1 MVEMH
6 EDVAIIDLVNKNTS
20 EDDMSNTRT
29 INSQTEQS
37 VLQTNKVIRNTYML
51 LAMTLAF
58 SAVTAGISM
67 AINPPF
73 ILYIGSVIVSFILLF
88 VINKKQNSAAAL
100 PLTFLFTGLMGF
112 GLGPILNM
120 YLGMSNGGQ
129 IIMTALGMTALT
141 FVGLSAYVLTSKK
154 DFSFMGGFLAAGS
167 IVLILA
173 MLALFILPLF
183 GVNVGGLSIAFSAL
197 VVLLMAGFILY
208 DTSNIVNGTYTNY
221 VMATV
226 SLYLSIYNLFIHLL
240 SLIGVFSDD

>member
-1 MVEMH
+1 
-6 EDVAIIDLVNKNTS
+6 
-20 EDDMSNTRT
+20 MSNTRT
-29 INSQTEQS
+29 INTSQTEQS

-73 ILYIGSVIVSFILLF
+73 IVYLGSVITSFILLF
-88 VINKKQNSAAAL
+88 IINKKQNSSAAL

-120 YLGMSNGGQ
+120 YLGMANGGQ

-167 IVLILA
+167 IVLIVA

-226 SLYLSIYNLFIHLL
+226 GLYLNIYNLFVHLM
-240 SLIGVFSDD
+240 SLIGVFSED